1 MGIRPRDAVK
11 GRAVYVLALIVLL
24 NMLYPMT
31 SGNDPL
37 ALIVYQVLYAGLFVA
52 GIFITS
58 DRPRQVIW
66 SAGIAVVWFIA
77 AVIYTLDP
85 ANYWKIQITYVILL
99 VFHITIIA
107 VLMKYIFNA
116 EKVTGD
122 VIYAACAVYFLL
134 SFFFVPVYGMLETA
148 IPGSFVDNTL
158 GTPVQ
163 WQQFVYY
170 SLITLSTAG
179 YGDILPA
186 SMWARMLAGL
196 EVTIGVLYIAI
207 LVARLVS
214 LYDIQKKV
222 GNGPG

>member
-1 MGIRPRDAVK
+1 MRIRPRDAVK
-11 GRAVYVLALIVLL
+11 GRTKYVLILIVLL
-24 NMLYPMT
+24 NMLYPIT
-31 SGNDPL
+31 GTGDFLPF
-37 ALIVYQVLYAGLFVA
+37 IVYTILYAGLFLA
-52 GIFITS
+52 GIMITS
-58 DRPRQVIW
+58 DSRTHITWSIMITVIW
-66 SAGIAVVWFIA
+66 FVMAVL
-77 AVIYTLDP
+77 YGLDP
-85 ANYWKIQITYVILL
+85 ASYWKTQATYFMLLIFHATILTVML
-99 VFHITIIA
+99 R
-107 VLMKYIFNA
+107 YIFSA
-116 EKVTGD
+116 EAVTAD
-122 VIYAACAVYFLL
+122 VLYASAAVYFLL
-134 SFFFVPVYGMLETA
+134 SFLFVPLYGMLETA

-214 LYDIQKKV
+214 LYNVQRKGV
-222 GNGPG
+222 V